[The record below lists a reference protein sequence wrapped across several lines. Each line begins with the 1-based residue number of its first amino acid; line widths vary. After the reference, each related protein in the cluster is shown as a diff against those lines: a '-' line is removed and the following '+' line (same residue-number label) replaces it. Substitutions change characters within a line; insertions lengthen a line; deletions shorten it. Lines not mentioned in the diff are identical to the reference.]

1 MNEAF
6 AVLLGLLTG
15 SAMSVAVSCVWGVL
29 LIPARVQDVL
39 RAGTP
44 RLLTWAICLGLALST
59 LHDML
64 GAALPLPLIFGSAA
78 LLLSGMFVGMLSAAL
93 EEILEVAPVIMRRF
107 RLARGEPPARPGEH
121 APPPPGGS
129 VHRCE
134 VRDDAREGAGGDFG
148 GTGLYLIMKEMRS
161 LARQPH
167 GSCENGVGPAPSP

>member
-44 RLLTWAICLGLALST
+44 RLLTWAVCLGLALSN

-107 RLARGEPPARPGEH
+107 RLGDVSTG
-121 APPPPGGS
+121 
-129 VHRCE
+129 
-134 VRDDAREGAGGDFG
+134 VRFIMMLGKGLGAIWAA
-148 GTGLYLIMKEMRS
+148 LIFT
-161 LARQPH
+161 L
-167 GSCENGVGPAPSP
+167 

>member
-44 RLLTWAICLGLALST
+44 RLLTWAVCLGLALST

-64 GAALPLPLIFGSAA
+64 GAALPLPLSFGSAA

-107 RLARGEPPARPGEH
+107 RLGDVSTG
-121 APPPPGGS
+121 
-129 VHRCE
+129 
-134 VRDDAREGAGGDFG
+134 VRFVMMLGKGLGA
-148 GTGLYLIMKEMRS
+148 T
-161 LARQPH
+161 LAAL
-167 GSCENGVGPAPSP
+167 VITL